1 LKIPSPG
8 VISIGI
14 TYVLMGDKTKKEN
27 SEQKQL
33 QDKGRRDKTEKTDL
47 K

>member
-1 LKIPSPG
+1 
-8 VISIGI
+8 
-14 TYVLMGDKTKKEN
+14 MGDKTKKEN